1 MTAHAC
7 LLQSLSYPEMSM
19 LYLMLGPIDQDI
31 SEDPVRELRKVQ
43 GPLLDGLQ
51 SLWDQVTETGSQSLV
66 IAKLIQH
73 RKGKP

>member
-19 LYLMLGPIDQDI
+19 LYLIYPTDQDI
-31 SEDPVRELRKVQ
+31 SEDPVKELRKAQ

-66 IAKLIQH
+66 IAKLIRH